1 MPKDI
6 LMANSYMIG
15 NRYEIQEQV
24 GTGGMG
30 TVFRGVDVQ
39 SSTPVAV
46 KLLKA
51 EAAAYDPDAIERFMR
66 EAEVLRQLNHPNM
79 VKVLASMQ
87 EDDRHYIVMEY
98 VHGGSLNDLLR
109 NQPMPPISQV
119 LRISIEL
126 ADALTRAHYLKII
139 HRDIKPANVLIEEDG
154 TSKLTDFGVAHIGT
168 KERVTQ
174 MGALVGTPDYMAPEV
189 VNGDDVDTRADIWS
203 FGVMLFE
210 MLAGR
215 RPFGG
220 ESLSQVLI
228 GIISHATPDL
238 EEIRPDVPP
247 ALLDLI
253 YRMLEKDRVARI
265 PSVRLVGAELEAII
279 DGVNLNTDAIRST
292 RSRIMA
298 VPAIPIEPGRF
309 DTTAPITSA
318 PKHNLPAQTTP
329 FVGREVELAELKR
342 LIDDPDL
349 RLITILGPG
358 GMGKT
363 RLSLEAAE
371 SQVAR
376 FANGVFFVP
385 LAPLSAP
392 ENLYTAVAESLQFTF
407 QTDQR
412 EPRQQLIDYF
422 REKQLLLIMDNY
434 EHMLASAS
442 FVSDVLQAA
451 PQVQVLVTSRERLNL
466 SGETVFTLDGMDIP
480 QTRDLSEAL
489 EYSAL
494 KLFLQAARRAKPGF
508 ELHQDDL
515 EHAIRICELVYGM
528 PLGILLA
535 AAWVELLS
543 VEEII
548 TEITQSLDFL
558 ETEMRDVPERHRS
571 IRAVFEYS
579 WNLLSEE
586 ERRVF
591 IQLSIFRGGFERDAA
606 QKVAGASL
614 RTLGALVNKS
624 LLIRDPRGRYTQH
637 KLLGQYAAEHFETDP
652 EISAVVHRQHAQ
664 YYTDFVSRL
673 ESPIQSRKEK
683 ETVELIEPEFENIR
697 AAWHWA
703 LDYGAFEMVDRMLH
717 TMQLFYLSRS
727 MQQEGWEALRYT
739 ADTLEAKGEGNSR
752 LYWRVRSR
760 QVWVGNRLAT
770 YEQNWKIISAV
781 YAYFKDGDDTRE
793 CVLALNTMA
802 YLRMMQGRYDE
813 ARGYSQSA
821 LGMLNDQDYGS
832 PLWLLSLGNLGY
844 IDFLQGD
851 YDAALKVYEQ
861 TAIQT
866 RDADRSPVGLAFA
879 TNNMGEVMQAMGS
892 LPRALELFKE
902 AYAIFKSFNH
912 KRGMGF
918 TLNNIAGVYNLSGHY
933 VDAAKIFAEAYDLY
947 REVGDLGGIAHA
959 LSALGN
965 QARYVDADY
974 QAALDYYNQSLNIRR
989 ELGDMRGVG
998 DSLGDLGD
1006 TYLGTGDTQAA
1017 RDYFEESLAVRRE
1030 IGDRQGVARSM
1041 IGLGIAMHSSQRES
1055 AEALRVHFEQALN
1068 LSEEIN
1074 NDFCIVESL
1083 LGMAEVDLLDADYD
1097 SAMAHLR
1104 RGLKIAHQ
1112 NNIWAF
1118 IIPTI
1123 YTLGYILYLQG
1134 QHARALEM
1142 LLTARN
1148 SHVYYISP
1156 FFKERTETTLQS
1168 LRETLSPAE
1177 VQAIQERAAST
1188 TLEMLVDQLLN
1199 E

>member
-1 MPKDI
+1 MT
-6 LMANSYMIG
+6 NSSMIG
-15 NRYEIQEQV
+15 NRYQIQEQI
-24 GTGGMG
+24 GAGGMG
-30 TVFRGVDVQ
+30 TVFRGVDMQ
-39 SSTPVAV
+39 TSAPVAI

-98 VHGGSLNDLLR
+98 VRGGSLNDLLR
-109 NQPMPPISQV
+109 AQPMPPISQV
-119 LRISIEL
+119 LKISIEL

-154 TSKLTDFGVAHIGT
+154 ASKLTDFGVAYIGT

-189 VNGDDVDTRADIWS
+189 INGEDVDTRADIWS

-220 ESLSQVLI
+220 ESLSQVLV
-228 GIISHATPDL
+228 GIMSHPTPDL
-238 EEIRPDVPP
+238 EEIRPDVPS

-298 VPAIPIEPGRF
+298 VPEIPMEPGRF
-309 DTTAPITSA
+309 DTTAPITHA

-329 FVGREVELAELKR
+329 FVGRELELAELKH

-363 RLSLEAAE
+363 RLALEAAA
-371 SQVAR
+371 SQVER

-451 PQVQVLVTSRERLNL
+451 PQVQALVTSRERLNL

-480 QTRDLSEAL
+480 QTRDLAEAL

-494 KLFLQAARRAKPGF
+494 KLFMQAARRAKPGF
-508 ELHQDDL
+508 ELSQD
-515 EHAIRICELVYGM
+515 EVEPAIRICELVYGM

-535 AAWVELLS
+535 AAWVELLP
-543 VEEII
+543 VAEIVA
-548 TEITQSLDFL
+548 EITQSLDFL

-579 WNLLSEE
+579 WHLLSEE

-624 LLIRDPRGRYTQH
+624 LLIRDPRGRYAQH
-637 KLLGQYAAEHFETDP
+637 KLLGQYASETFEGDP
-652 EISAVVHRQHAQ
+652 EVSAVVHRQHAQ

-673 ESPIQSRKEK
+673 EGPIQSRKEK

-703 LDYGAFEMVDRMLH
+703 LDAGAFDLVDRMLH

-739 ADTLEAKGEGNSR
+739 ADTLEAKGEGGSR

-760 QVWVGNRLAT
+760 QVWAGNRLAT
-770 YEQNWKIISAV
+770 YEQNWQIISAV
-781 YAYFKDGDDTRE
+781 YAYFKEHHDTRE
-793 CVLALNTMA
+793 CVLALNSMS
-802 YLRMMQGRYDE
+802 YLRMMQGRYEE
-813 ARGYSQSA
+813 ARGYAQSA
-821 LGMLNDQDYGS
+821 LDMLTDQDYGS
-832 PLWLLSLGNLGY
+832 PLWLLSMGNLGY
-844 IDFLQGD
+844 TDFLQGD
-851 YDAALKVYEQ
+851 YEAALNVYDH
-861 TAIQT
+861 TAIRT

-879 TNNMGEVMQAMGS
+879 TNNMGEVMQATGNTS
-892 LPRALELFKE
+892 RAMELFRE

-912 KRGMGF
+912 RRGMGF
-918 TLNNIAGVYNLSGHY
+918 TLNNMAGVYTMTGRFD
-933 VDAAKIFAEAYDLY
+933 DAAKMFAEAYALY
-947 REVGDLGGIAHA
+947 RDVGDLGGIAHS

-965 QARYVDADY
+965 LAVFVNSDY
-974 QAALDYYNQSLNIRR
+974 PTALDYYNQSLNLRR
-989 ELGDMRGVG
+989 ELGDMRGVA
-998 DSLGDLGD
+998 DSLSDLGD
-1006 TYLGTGDTQAA
+1006 AHLAAGDAQTA
-1017 RDYFEESLAVRRE
+1017 RRYFADSLAVRRE
-1030 IGDRQGVARSM
+1030 IGDRQGLVVAM
-1041 IGLGIAMHSSQRES
+1041 IWLGIAMHAQGEVAAVLRSHFDETLTLARETNNNLGI
-1055 AEALRVHFEQALN
+1055 AQAW
-1068 LSEEIN
+1068 
-1074 NDFCIVESL
+1074 
-1083 LGMAEVDLLDADYD
+1083 LGMAEVEILDQDY
-1097 SAMAHLR
+1097 AQARWYLR
-1104 RGLKIAHQ
+1104 QSLEIGHNFDIKPLKIPVVQ
-1112 NNIWAF
+1112 N
-1118 IIPTI
+1118 
-1123 YTLGYILYLQG
+1123 LGFVLYLQG
-1134 QHARALEM
+1134 EYAQALEI
-1142 LLTARN
+1142 LLALHN
-1148 SHVYYISP
+1148 VFPYFSP
-1156 FFKERTETTLQS
+1156 VFKEREERAIQAI
-1168 LRETLSPAE
+1168 REILSPVE
-1177 VQAIQERAAST
+1177 VQAIEERAAH
-1188 TLEMLVDQLLN
+1188 LNVDMLADQLLSG
-1199 E
+1199 